1 MIFEDGQTR
10 SVGIEETVSADV
22 VDALREQFARRDQGA
37 RERAHMALGELRGRP
52 MTAGGISATL
62 RAASSAYPTLANRW
76 DDPAETFLSLL
87 EYAPTE
93 VPVAASERAY
103 LLAPVRVRRALLAL
117 IARRGD
123 VAAVEALGFLLGA
136 DGPVGLVPPNP
147 PDGMFDMLLRT
158 SLFVIE
164 PGDPAVGRLVTSL
177 ATVIGLP
184 GWTVRVSVFVHRLC
198 RAGRIDEH
206 AASAIGPVA
215 QRIGIELVEACDRGA
230 ATTPRLTSEAAMFSG
245 SSDLARR
252 DRARIVPLLALAG
265 EAQHLV
271 GRDPAS
277 RFALR
282 ALSSA
287 DPRVAAMAAVVLV
300 RHGGLVGHDRLS
312 VIALD
317 AHARAELSAGLA
329 GLDRSDLLPARFAT
343 ARAAAEADMV
353 RWLVESSEIGRAPDE
368 IEWLGSVDDY
378 RDVPLE
384 ALRFR
389 YRAPHWAA
397 PRGWMVGA
405 SGPYGPDG
413 RSIDDRQRI
422 TSSLLRTDENDTVTG
437 HVDDIVSCVLED

>member
-1 MIFEDGQTR
+1 MWSSAPSSSRHPATR
-10 SVGIEETVSADV
+10 KARAAISALARLDVSSADAGAV
-22 VDALREQFARRDQGA
+22 GCAPPARPTRRWPTDGTI
-37 RERAHMALGELRGRP
+37 RRRR
-52 MTAGGISATL
+52 
-62 RAASSAYPTLANRW
+62 SSL
-76 DDPAETFLSLL
+76 LL
-87 EYAPTE
+87 EYAPTRCRSQRASGRTCSLPCAS
-93 VPVAASERAY
+93 VGAARPHRSS
-103 LLAPVRVRRALLAL
+103 RRC
-117 IARRGD
+117 G
-123 VAAVEALGFLLGA
+123 AVEALGFLLGA

-215 QRIGIELVEACDRGA
+215 QRVGIELVEACDRGA

-265 EAQHLV
+265 EAQHLL

-277 RFALR
+277 RFVLR

-317 AHARAELSAGLA
+317 AHARAELS
-329 GLDRSDLLPARFAT
+329 RRP
-343 ARAAAEADMV
+343 
-353 RWLVESSEIGRAPDE
+353 GRTRPE
-368 IEWLGSVDDY
+368 
-378 RDVPLE
+378 
-384 ALRFR
+384 
-389 YRAPHWAA
+389 
-397 PRGWMVGA
+397 
-405 SGPYGPDG
+405 
-413 RSIDDRQRI
+413 
-422 TSSLLRTDENDTVTG
+422 
-437 HVDDIVSCVLED
+437 